1 MMDFL
6 ENHKK
11 SNKWLIALN
20 VIVQVSVLAAMLIA
34 VGKMQAQSENIKGLD
49 EFRIQT
55 TATLAV
61 ACRNIEYLT
70 KNVDYLIDQDRA
82 RKNGIVSNAQ
92 APKYDDFKADHK

>member
-1 MMDFL
+1 MTELFEM
-6 ENHKK
+6 HKK
-11 SNKWLIALN
+11 SSKWIIALN
-20 VIVQVSVLAAMLIA
+20 IFIQVSVLAGMFIA

-70 KNVDYLIDQDRA
+70 KNVDYLIEQDRA
-82 RKNGIVSNAQ
+82 RKTGTSLNVQ
-92 APKYDDFKADHK
+92 PPKYDEMATRK